1 MAQEPRCKS
10 RPHTARTS
18 AIPGAGATPPLAS
31 PIYVPYPGRRR
42 QYLYMKFL
50 RCWPLALLLLTGC
63 ANILSTGESPEREV
77 GQFDPGLNGLPE
89 AKTIKQLCGDSV
101 IDSLYTLSDTQAAIS
116 YSWQKFQVHASGA
129 VEDGVTPEEKES
141 SRLRRETIR
150 LNVLEYKEAMAYFR
164 EVAADVYGPDSAEC
178 EQRVLLVVE
187 TIYQNYENTI
197 YVLEKQ
203 ADSILESL

>member
-1 MAQEPRCKS
+1 M
-10 RPHTARTS
+10 
-18 AIPGAGATPPLAS
+18 
-31 PIYVPYPGRRR
+31 RR

-63 ANILSTGESPEREV
+63 ANILSMGESSEREV

-89 AKTIKQLCGDSV
+89 AKTTEQLCGSEL

-164 EVAADVYGPDSAEC
+164 EVAADVYGPNSAEC

>member
-1 MAQEPRCKS
+1 MAQAPRRKS
-10 RPHTARTS
+10 RPYTARTS
-18 AIPGAGATPPLAS
+18 EIPGAGATPPRAS

-42 QYLYMKFL
+42 QYLYVKFL

-89 AKTIKQLCGDSV
+89 AKTMKQLCGGSV
-101 IDSLYTLSDTQAAIS
+101 VDSLYTLSDTQAAIS

-150 LNVLEYKEAMAYFR
+150 LNVLEYKEAMTYFR
-164 EVAADVYGPDSAEC
+164 EVAADVYGPNSAEC